1 MLVKY
6 VAVYKV
12 VWNLAG
18 WYNATAEPEN
28 EFWMTFDHKVLLIS
42 A

>member
-18 WYNATAEPEN
+18 WYATAEPEN